1 MTTPDHLK
9 PIEPASAVEAVCER
23 IAPEIPAHAYGVVA
37 ELSAFLETRTP
48 HDGRRLANALRH
60 VLKRPDL
67 AGEVEAL
74 LPPVPRPPDLE
85 GVLQLQP
92 SGRWAIVRLGQRPVE
107 ITSGDVFRVEVDG
120 ELKATRMEFR
130 HFSGPLKG
138 REHRGQPGEYYSTD
152 GYQLRHGLRA
162 ALGDGD

>member
-9 PIEPASAVEAVCER
+9 PIEPASAVQALCDR
-23 IAPEIPAHAYGVVA
+23 IAPEIPADAYGVVA
-37 ELSAFLETRTP
+37 EFSAFLETRTP

-85 GVLQLQP
+85 GVLEMQA
-92 SGRWAIVRLGQRPVE
+92 SGRWAVCMPGQEPME
-107 ITSGDVFRVEVDG
+107 ITSGEVFRVEVEG
-120 ELKATRMEFR
+120 KEGLQPTRME
-130 HFSGPLKG
+130 HAHPGGYYAVEGYPL
-138 REHRGQPGEYYSTD
+138 RD
-152 GYQLRHGLRA
+152 GLRA
-162 ALGDGD
+162 ALGVED